1 MPAESTLRIAVAAL
15 RVERDPA
22 RNLARILALI
32 SRAAAA
38 GAELVC
44 FPEYSLR
51 PMDRTWV
58 DPTAAIDAIRARCLA
73 CEVWAVFGADAGGPE
88 DRLNSLYVIDP
99 VGGIRY
105 RYDKVHLWGREAE
118 VYRPGAP
125 SSVIDIGPARLAVI
139 SCWDLAFPRYA
150 ADLAEQG
157 ADVILC
163 CSYLVD
169 SDLDAEPL
177 QALPLARA
185 FENRVFCVLCDAVT
199 DETLSISMVCHP
211 LGVRQR
217 IAGQEGLLV
226 ADLDVAELKRLRAY
240 YADPGQGSKG

>member
-1 MPAESTLRIAVAAL
+1 MPAETTLRIAVAAL

-22 RNLARILALI
+22 RNLTRILALI
-32 SRAAAA
+32 PRAAAA
-38 GAELVC
+38 GAGLVC

-51 PMDRTWV
+51 PLERAWV
-58 DPTAAIDAIRARCLA
+58 DPTTAIDAIRAACLA
-73 CEVWAVFGADAGGPE
+73 AGVWAVFGADSGGPE
-88 DRLNSLYVIDP
+88 CRQNSLYVIDP
-99 VGGIRY
+99 AGAVHY

-118 VYRPGAP
+118 IYQPGAP
-125 SSVIDIGPARLAVI
+125 SRVIDIGPARLAVI
-139 SCWDLAFPRYA
+139 TCWDLAFPRYS

-157 ADVILC
+157 ADVIVC

-177 QALPLARA
+177 QALPLVRA
-185 FENRVFCVLCDAVT
+185 FENRVFCVLCEAVT
-199 DETLSISMVCHP
+199 DETLSVSMVCHP

-226 ADLDVAELKRLRAY
+226 ADLDLAELRRLRAY
-240 YADPGQGSKG
+240 YADSGPGLED

>member
-1 MPAESTLRIAVAAL
+1 MQAESALRIAVAAL

-22 RNLARILALI
+22 RNLARILGVLP
-32 SRAAAA
+32 RAAAA
-38 GAELVC
+38 GAQLVC

-51 PMDRTWV
+51 PMARDWV
-58 DPTAAIDAIRARCLA
+58 DPAKAIEAIRAQCEA
-73 CEVWAVFGADAGGPE
+73 CGVWAVFGADAGGPE
-88 DRLNSLYVIDP
+88 HRLNSLYVIDP
-99 VGGIRY
+99 KGAIHY

-118 VYRPGAP
+118 IYRPGAP
-125 SSVIDIGPARLAVI
+125 SRVIDIGPARLAVI

-169 SDLDAEPL
+169 SDVDAEPL

-185 FENRVFCVLCDAVT
+185 FENRVYCVLCEAVT

-217 IAGQEGLLV
+217 IAHEEGLLI
-226 ADLDVAELKRLRAY
+226 ADLDLADLARLRVY
-240 YADPGQGSKG
+240 YNDPARGLTD

>member
-1 MPAESTLRIAVAAL
+1 MPAEATLRIAVAAF

-32 SRAAAA
+32 PRAAAA

-51 PMDRTWV
+51 PLDDTWV
-58 DPTAAIDAIRARCLA
+58 DPTAAIDAIRAA
-73 CEVWAVFGADAGGPE
+73 CRASAVWVVFGADAGGPE
-88 DRLNSLYVIDP
+88 RRLNSLHVIDP
-99 VGGIRY
+99 MGAVHY

-118 VYRPGAP
+118 IYHPGAP
-125 SSVIDIGPARLAVI
+125 SRVIDVGPARLAVI
-139 SCWDLAFPRYA
+139 TCWDLAFPRYS
-150 ADLAEQG
+150 ADLAKQG

-169 SDLDAEPL
+169 SALDAEPL
-177 QALPLARA
+177 QALPLVRA
-185 FENRVFCVLCDAVT
+185 FENRVYCVLCEAVT
-199 DETLSISMVCHP
+199 DETLSVSMVCHP

-217 IAGQEGLLV
+217 IAGEEGLLV
-226 ADLDVAELKRLRAY
+226 ADLDLAELKRLRAY
-240 YADPGQGSKG
+240 YADPGQGLED

>member
-1 MPAESTLRIAVAAL
+1 MPTEPALRIAVAAM
-15 RVERDPA
+15 RVGRDPA
-22 RNLARILALI
+22 RNLARILAMVP
-32 SRAAAA
+32 RAAAA

-44 FPEYSLR
+44 FPEYSVR
-51 PMDRTWV
+51 PMGREWV
-58 DPTAAIDAIRARCLA
+58 DPAEAIGAIRAQCEA
-73 CEVWAVFGADAGGPE
+73 CGVWAVFGADAGGPE
-88 DRLNSLYVIDP
+88 HRLNSLYVIDP
-99 VGGIRY
+99 SGAIHY

-118 VYRPGAP
+118 IYRPGAP
-125 SSVIDIGPARLAVI
+125 SRVIDIGPARLAVI

-169 SDLDAEPL
+169 SHLDAEPL

-185 FENRVFCVLCDAVT
+185 FENRVYCVLCEAVT

-217 IAGQEGLLV
+217 IAREEGLLI
-226 ADLDVAELKRLRAY
+226 ADLDLADLVRLRAY
-240 YADPGQGSKG
+240 YDDQGQGLKD